1 MKIAVM
7 GAGGIGGYVG
17 GRLAQAGQ
25 EVSLIARGPHLAAL
39 QADGLRLDTPQGVVH
54 LATVRAYATPAEIG
68 TVDLVLFTVKLTD
81 AEAAAQAL
89 GPLMGPGTRVLTLQ
103 NGIDSAAILQG
114 ALGPGR
120 VSAGIIYLSASIKAP
135 GVIAFRGGV
144 HRIVAD
150 AMAGDPVMAEL
161 SALGPALI
169 DLDIEPTDAPQAAIW
184 GKFVNLAAFSGIT
197 CLTRSSLGV
206 IRQLPASMEFLS
218 DLLRENLTVARAC
231 GVTLP
236 EDHLETAMALLAGQ
250 PGSMKSSMLIDLEAD
265 KPLELP
271 WLSGRVCALAAE
283 HGIDVPANR
292 AVVAALAPFVTGV
305 PLMAV

>member
-25 EVSLIARGPHLAAL
+25 DVTLIARGPHLAAL
-39 QADGLRLDTPQGVVH
+39 QADGLRLDTPQGV
-54 LATVRAYATPAEIG
+54 LDLRDVRACASPAEIG

-89 GPLMGPGTRVLTLQ
+89 GPLMGPDTRVLTLQ
-103 NGIDSAAILQG
+103 NGIDSAAILEG
-114 ALGPGR
+114 ALGPRR
-120 VSAGIIYLSASIKAP
+120 VSAGIIYISASIKAP
-135 GVIAFRGGV
+135 GVVAFAGGA

-150 AMAGDPVMAEL
+150 AMAGDPVMAEF
-161 SALGPALI
+161 SAFGPALS
-169 DLDIEPTDAPQAAIW
+169 DLDIELTDFPQAAIW

-197 CLTRSSLGV
+197 CLTRSALGV
-206 IRQLPASMEFLS
+206 VRQSPATMAFLG
-218 DLLRENLTVARAC
+218 DLLRENLAVARAC
-231 GVTLP
+231 GAALP
-236 EDHLETAMALLAGQ
+236 EDQMETAMALFDGQ
-250 PGSMKSSMLIDLEAD
+250 PGSMKSSMLIDLEAG

-271 WLSGRVCALAAE
+271 WLSARVCGLGAE
-283 HGIDVPANR
+283 HGIDVSANR

-305 PLMAV
+305 PLTTV